1 MEPTLRDR
9 FALGGG
15 VIQGEKVG
23 DRENFGAPK
32 TGKREELR
40 NFFRSQ
46 PTGSEIDRGAVLDKI
61 KIDTTDFTK
70 ILKEPEFKNKNFI
83 VLEAQNPL
91 GQILEYYN
99 VDDFEADLKAGKTGG
114 QIAQEIIDKNPKI
127 GFSQEDIVRMLR
139 GATRFRPNLAE
150 MYEKN
155 RLKTSAASDKFQK
168 QVAKDVDNFIKTNK
182 NNYIPDYKSGNLGVR
197 NKFYNDVIN
206 FIDKKYP
213 NTVATNEKGTVKVN
227 AGTKHIPF
235 IGKFRKGMATPT
247 KGTYNNILYVT
258 SQIDDALGIK
268 RPKTGQAQTLKQFS
282 DDYKKGVTKLLKIG
296 IKKGYIPAINPKNN
310 LPINSY
316 GRYLDYMRANL
327 THPLRAVF
335 GNLINFSPEH
345 PGGILKLVDETDA
358 KTLERVLPMQSFT
371 EEGVKTTDQP
381 NTVKGRTYDKKISSA
396 LTRAKDLPIDD
407 IKGIKKQVKI
417 ANNFSKKAAKEFGVQ
432 QATYEVEI
440 VDGKPKINTK
450 YPSLTLG
457 SSMLAK
463 TKAAIQN
470 FIANGSMK
478 KPVFKKLPKKLQQGI
493 NLINQGKNADAILTS
508 HLKDVI
514 PEYEK
519 VRGFKLPS
527 FAGSV
532 DLSNVSPD
540 LIDKIGNV
548 AKKIVPV
555 LKGLGYTTG
564 PLQTIPFIQ
573 QAERGLPV
581 KETLIT
587 GTARLVE
594 DTLNLPKTVANLF
607 GSDLPYEFKF
617 GRKLSDKLEENIPLE
632 ERQERIKQ
640 FEIPRGIVDDME
652 LLSDQEFDKM
662 SEVNPE
668 KFKKLIEASEKPQ
681 IEPEEKINKP
691 PQSLFT
697 PLPIDKI
704 VGDMDDQTA
713 GALMDA
719 FPNSS
724 FLQYQSAV
732 DDGFQG
738 SFEDYL
744 QQQSMK
750 MARGGRVGFA
760 NGSPNPMEEMATLK
774 QALAAVRSPEV
785 TDQFLYDTSP
795 VGKLEKNLLGEDG
808 DRTLMQQ
815 FNTQFLDPRT
825 YPYYAQKT
833 LRGGANIPELSVRFP
848 LAAAYLFGKGALAF
862 ENFKRTGDL
871 SKFSM
876 EDLKTAMEILEPKF
890 TNLALEGKLGDVLG
904 LSPKAIQAAE
914 EKRAPSQKATG
925 DLLQFG
931 AEAVGPATPY
941 VFLAKLFPKL
951 PKQIKDLGG
960 GINSADKIN
969 KEIERRAS
977 QDGVDQTRR
986 DILIATGS
994 GGAIA
999 LLKYLG
1005 LDNLFKTAPKAVKAA
1020 PEIVTKGGTPKYFF
1034 DFVSLI
1040 KKKGDDIT
1048 EKAATLERQKVYS
1061 YNGYELTED
1070 ISTGK
1075 ISIRK
1080 DTEGGATYSI
1090 GDGEYETVEGIV
1102 RKEEINYDP
1111 PETILDDKGKPK
1123 EVPDSYDEAT
1133 LKPDAEGDL
1142 EDIDQGLDSI
1152 DEILELLAKDGKTY
1166 SKEELTEMGLNVGSS
1181 NIFRFI
1187 KDKKAGG
1194 GRVNFDK
1201 GGLGLAGLARRKP
1214 DPDDDLRRDPVGI
1227 IMEGEPK
1234 SSEFDNVFLDFI
1246 EEIKEK
1252 ANEPIFYTDG
1262 TTYYPEYNV
1271 FVDREFNEVPGP
1283 SKGAIPVDER
1293 DQEVIPQKRLEA
1305 AGGGILKMAGDD
1317 SGPPPKSGPTPHG
1330 LPYVAKNVRPIKE
1343 RK

>member
-1 MEPTLRDR
+1 LKYLFNPATDSFEALEPTLRDR

-23 DRENFGAPK
+23 DRENFGAPQR
-32 TGKREELR
+32 GKREELR

-70 ILKEPEFKNKNFI
+70 IINEPEFKNKNFT
-83 VLEAQNPL
+83 VLEIQNPL

-99 VDDFEADLKAGKTGG
+99 VDDFEADLKAGKTGP

-127 GFSQEDIVRMLR
+127 NFNQEDIVRMLR
-139 GATRFRPNLAE
+139 GATRFRPNLAGL
-150 MYEKN
+150 YEKN
-155 RLKTSAASDKFQK
+155 RLKTSATSDKFQK
-168 QVAKDVDNFIKTNK
+168 QVAKDVDNFVKTNK
-182 NNYIPDYKSGNLGVR
+182 NSYIPDYKSGALGVR

-268 RPKTGQAQTLKQFS
+268 RPKTGQAQTLKEFS
-282 DDYKKGVTKLLKIG
+282 DDYKKGVNKLLKIG
-296 IKKGYIPAINPKNN
+296 IKKGYIPAKNPKSN
-310 LPINSY
+310 LPINNY
-316 GRYLDYMRANL
+316 YRYLDYMRAYL

-345 PGGILKLVDETDA
+345 PGGILKLVDQTDA
-358 KTLERVLPMQSFT
+358 KTLERVLPMQSFA

-396 LTRAKDLPIDD
+396 LTRAKDLSIDD

-417 ANNFSKKAAKEFGVQ
+417 ANDFSKKAAKEFGVQ

-463 TKAAIQN
+463 TKSAIQN

-478 KPVFKKLPKKLQQGI
+478 KPVFKKLPEKLQKGI
-493 NLINQGKNADAILTS
+493 KLINQGKNADAILTS

-540 LIDKIGNV
+540 LINKIGNV

-564 PLQTIPFIQ
+564 PLQTMPYIQ

-607 GSDLPYEFKF
+607 GGDLPYEATF
-617 GRKLSDKLEENIPLE
+617 GRRLSDEIEESIPLE

-640 FEIPRGIVDDME
+640 FEIPRGVVDDME

-668 KFKKLIEASEKPQ
+668 KFKKLMEASEKPQ
-681 IEPEEKINKP
+681 IEPEEETNKP

-704 VGDMDDQTA
+704 VGDMDNQTA

-750 MARGGRVGFA
+750 LAQGGRVGFSD
-760 NGSPNPMEEMATLK
+760 GTPNPFVTELLSGLNNTEVMDNVLKNNTPGLEESMFGTK
-774 QALAAVRSPEV
+774 EES
-785 TDQFLYDTSP
+785 
-795 VGKLEKNLLGEDG
+795 NLLQ
-808 DRTLMQQ
+808 RLNQT
-815 FNTQFLDPRT
+815 LDPRV
-825 YPYYAQKT
+825 YPYYAAQLT
-833 LRGGANIPELSVRFP
+833 
-848 LAAAYLFGKGALAF
+848 KGLALAPEF
-862 ENFKRTGDL
+862 AGRLTLALPQYLGDVAQGKDFRKATTEL
-871 SKFSM
+871 GEKL
-876 EDLKTAMEILEPKF
+876 DPKF
-890 TNLALEGKLGDVLG
+890 TQEKIVEGSGLQKLLDNMDKDITG
-904 LSPKAIQAAE
+904 
-914 EKRAPSQKATG
+914 SQRTVG
-925 DLLQFG
+925 DLLKLTG
-931 AEAVGPATPY
+931 ESVGPATGVGY
-941 VFLAKLFPKL
+941 FASAGKAANKIRKEIQKYAGSAEAAKELEKSVEEKAASLQMTRREFNSL
-951 PKQIKDLGG
+951 LVGG
-960 GINSADKIN
+960 GIIGLVKS
-969 KEIERRAS
+969 
-977 QDGVDQTRR
+977 
-986 DILIATGS
+986 
-994 GGAIA
+994 
-999 LLKYLG
+999 LG
-1005 LDNLFKTAPKAVKAA
+1005 LDTLFPAAKQVAKQAA
-1020 PEIVTKGGTPKYFF
+1020 PIVTKGGTPKYFF
-1034 DFVSLI
+1034 DLVDVI
-1040 KKKGDDIT
+1040 KSKGDDLT
-1048 EKAATLERQKVYS
+1048 SNLSTVERQRVYDLEGFTLS
-1061 YNGYELTED
+1061 ED

-1075 ISIRK
+1075 INIRK
-1080 DTEGGATYSI
+1080 DTEGGGQYTTPD
-1090 GDGEYETVEGIV
+1090 GDIEAYDGIV
-1102 RKEEINYDP
+1102 RKEEINYEP
-1111 PETILDDKGKPK
+1111 PETILDKNGKPV
-1123 EVPDSYDEAT
+1123 EVPDQYDEAT
-1133 LKPDAEGDL
+1133 LLP
-1142 EDIDQGLDSI
+1142 DIDGGDGDIAAGLDSI
-1152 DEILELLAKDGKTY
+1152 DEILKLLAKNGKTY
-1166 SKEELTEMGLNVGSS
+1166 SKEELIEMGFNLNTKEGVDAFLKK
-1181 NIFRFI
+1181 NPDYKFRTE
-1187 KDKKAGG
+1187 KAGG
-1194 GRVNFDK
+1194 GIVK
-1201 GGLGLAGLARRKP
+1201 L
-1214 DPDDDLRRDPVGI
+1214 
-1227 IMEGEPK
+1227 
-1234 SSEFDNVFLDFI
+1234 
-1246 EEIKEK
+1246 
-1252 ANEPIFYTDG
+1252 
-1262 TTYYPEYNV
+1262 
-1271 FVDREFNEVPGP
+1271 
-1283 SKGAIPVDER
+1283 
-1293 DQEVIPQKRLEA
+1293 
-1305 AGGGILKMAGDD
+1305 AGDD
-1317 SGPPPKSGPTPHG
+1317 SGPPPKSGPASHG